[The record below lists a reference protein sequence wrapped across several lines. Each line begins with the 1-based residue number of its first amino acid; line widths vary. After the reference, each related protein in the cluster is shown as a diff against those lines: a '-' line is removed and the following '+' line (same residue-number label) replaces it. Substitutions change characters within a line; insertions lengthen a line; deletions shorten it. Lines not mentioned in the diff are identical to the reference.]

1 MNKISDDILCKV
13 EKPARYVGGELN
25 QVIKNP
31 NEVDIRFAFCFPD
44 VYEVGM
50 SHLGTRI
57 LYHTINER
65 PDTYCER
72 SFAPWPNEVDIRF
85 AFCFPDVYEV
95 GMSHLGT
102 RILYHTINERPDTY
116 CERSFAPWPDM
127 EKLMREN
134 NIPLYNL
141 ETKDSLD
148 KFDILGFT
156 LQYEMSYTNILNM
169 LDMSGITIRAS
180 ERGED
185 EPIVMAGGPCAYNP
199 EPLYDIVDFFEIG
212 EGEEM
217 MNDVLEVYKK
227 YKGKG
232 KKKEFLREI
241 SKIRGI
247 YVPSLYD
254 VTYNEDGTIKEFKPN
269 EVYKKYKGKGK
280 KKEFLREISK
290 IRGIYVPSLYDV
302 TYNEDGT
309 IKEFK
314 PKYDDVPA
322 KVQKRVVNNF
332 DAVSFPEE
340 MIVPYTEIVHDRIV
354 LETFRGC
361 TNGCRFCQAGMI
373 YRPVREKTTNTLLEQ
388 ARKAVKATGYQE
400 ISLASLSTCDYSDI
414 QRLITQLVSEHE
426 DNKVGVA
433 LPSIRVD
440 AFDVDL
446 IKEIQ
451 KVRKTGLTF
460 APEAGSQRMR
470 DIINKGLTEDRILAA
485 AKNAFESGWSTMKLY
500 FMVGLPYETTE
511 DARGIGE
518 LAEKIADVYFATPKE
533 KRSKGLKITVSTSI
547 LVPKPFTPFQWAPM
561 EKPEIVAERIKAVKD
576 SIKEKRSKGLKITVS
591 TSILV
596 PKPFT
601 PFQWA
606 PMEKPEIVAERI
618 KAVKDSINSRSIN
631 YNYHEQETSFME
643 AVFARGDRR
652 ACDVLIKAF
661 EKGAKFDGW
670 SEFFS
675 KQIWDEAMADCDF
688 NPDFYVYREKS
699 YDEVLPWDF
708 IDIGVNRK
716 YLERENE
723 KAKNAELTK
732 NCREGCTGC
741 GINVNFKEGKCFE
754 GALCN

>member
-31 NEVDIRFAFCFPD
+31 SEVDIRFAFCFPD

-72 SFAPWPNEVDIRF
+72 
-85 AFCFPDVYEV
+85 
-95 GMSHLGT
+95 T
-102 RILYHTINERPDTY
+102 
-116 CERSFAPWPDM
+116 FAPWPDM
-127 EKLMREN
+127 EALMREN
-134 NIPLYNL
+134 NIPLYTL

-199 EPLYDIVDFFEIG
+199 EPLHDIVDFFEIG
-212 EGEEM
+212 EGEEV
-217 MNDVLEVYKK
+217 MNDVLDVYKK

-232 KKKEFLREI
+232 QKKEFLREI
-241 SKIRGI
+241 SKIRG
-247 YVPSLYD
+247 V
-254 VTYNEDGTIKEFKPN
+254 
-269 EVYKKYKGKGK
+269 
-280 KKEFLREISK
+280 
-290 IRGIYVPSLYDV
+290 YVPSLYDV

-314 PKYDDVPA
+314 PKYEDVPA
-322 KVQKRVVNNF
+322 RVQKRIVNNF
-332 DAVSFPEE
+332 DQVSFPDE

-414 QRLITQLVSEHE
+414 QRLITQLVAEHE
-426 DNKVGVA
+426 ENKVGVA

-561 EKPEIVAERIKAVKD
+561 EKPEV
-576 SIKEKRSKGLKITVS
+576 
-591 TSILV
+591 
-596 PKPFT
+596 
-601 PFQWA
+601 
-606 PMEKPEIVAERI
+606 VAERI

-675 KQIWDEAMADCDF
+675 KQIWDEAMAECNFDSDF
-688 NPDFYVYREKS
+688 FVYREKT

-723 KAKNAELTK
+723 KAKKVELTK